1 MTLSV
6 EELKSLKLYCK
17 IDHSFEDDL
26 LEEMIEGVKFQIC
39 DAIQEDSTPESFSGD
54 KRFTLAVKKQVKEE
68 YEHRG
73 LSSDSVRY
81 PLANGVLNIIQ
92 QLRYRKVLI
101 E

>member
-1 MTLSV
+1 MTLAV

-17 IDHSFEDDL
+17 IDHNFEDDL
-26 LEEMIEGVKFQIC
+26 LAEMIEGVELQIC
-39 DAIQEDSTPESFSGD
+39 DAIQEDSTPESFLND
-54 KRFTLAVKKQVKEE
+54 KRFALAVKKQVKEE

-73 LSSDSVRY
+73 LSSDSERY